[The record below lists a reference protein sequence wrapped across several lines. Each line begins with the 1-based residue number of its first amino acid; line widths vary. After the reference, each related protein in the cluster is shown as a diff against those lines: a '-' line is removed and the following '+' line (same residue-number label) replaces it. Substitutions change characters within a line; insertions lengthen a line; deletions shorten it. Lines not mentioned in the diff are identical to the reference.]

1 MIDSSLLTDNAN
13 NKNPTCEIVE
23 KASNRFSRYCA
34 NPTTVPIT
42 KDSNDVVSN
51 RFFQMFIVPVPAS
64 PEEPNITDKLSN
76 GKLVSDP
83 ICSSSRK
90 TKIEILGITVS
101 HVVTIVGTPSYT
113 SGAQLWKGAAATLNK
128 NPTPM
133 ISTPSTIPCEMF
145 SCPTLARLTDAKL

>member
-1 MIDSSLLTDNAN
+1 MIDSSLFTDNAN

-51 RFFQMFIVPVPAS
+51 RFFQMFIVPS
-64 PEEPNITDKLSN
+64 PNITDKLSN

-101 HVVTIVGTPSYT
+101 QVVTIVGTPS
-113 SGAQLWKGAAATLNK
+113 
-128 NPTPM
+128 
-133 ISTPSTIPCEMF
+133 
-145 SCPTLARLTDAKL
+145 